1 VKTFKTTAVLAA
13 LLATSA
19 FCAAAQAAT
28 PAQPADASDNLVFT
42 GCDEQTSLLILPV
55 SSMPALPAGFSYV
68 TPAGGGALAEIHISG
83 TTCESVNG
91 GAGEQNMLAFA
102 LINPPANLM
111 VPEIPY
117 YAIAL
122 GGYSGNPSTL
132 AQFEA
137 WGITDLMLPGTV
149 TTKLGPVPL
158 KNLGT
163 VKAVGTGSSV
173 STVTLAAGPTTIYEG
188 SHTRAYYI
196 RDGVLIASFDAVY
209 TDQASVYSAGTVI
222 STGKGFLPAGIFPTV
237 GSHASDYD
245 LTVGFVE
252 YY

>member
-1 VKTFKTTAVLAA
+1 MKTFQNTAVLAA
-13 LLATSA
+13 LFAATA
-19 FCAAAQAAT
+19 FCATAGAAE
-28 PAQPADASDNLVFT
+28 PVDASDNLIFT

-55 SSMPALPAGFSYV
+55 SSMPALPPGFSYV
-68 TPAGGGALAEIHISG
+68 TPAGGGALAEIHVSASS
-83 TTCESVNG
+83 CASVNG

-102 LINPPANLM
+102 LISPPTHLM
-111 VPEIPY
+111 VPQIPY

-137 WGITDLMLPGTV
+137 WGITDLMLPGSV
-149 TTKLGPVPL
+149 TNKLGPVL
-158 KNLGT
+158 LNNLGT
-163 VKAVGTGSSV
+163 VKAVGGSSSV
-173 STVTLAAGPTTIYEG
+173 STVTLAAGPKTTYVG

-196 RDGVLIASFDAVY
+196 KNGVLIASFDAEY
-209 TDQASVYSAGTVI
+209 TDQTSVYAAGTVV

-237 GSHASDYD
+237 GSHATNYD